1 MRPCHFGLQVA
12 TRRPTGL
19 ILLRSISH
27 APAGDAAAGG
37 QDSAEADLRQSA
49 IECIKGH
56 MARAEREADAPRRL
70 RKSADIILQGYSQP
84 LLDGFTS
91 FLLQTRS
98 ALGGS
103 GPGPHTPR
111 VHIQKWSVL
120 SSPFAHKTAFTQFER
135 RTHQRKVQVFGLH
148 PELTKRLIWY
158 LQQHAPPDI
167 QIECRLHE
175 YIPLRAFLLPI
186 DGKKTIPC

>member
-1 MRPCHFGLQVA
+1 
-12 TRRPTGL
+12 
-19 ILLRSISH
+19 
-27 APAGDAAAGG
+27 
-37 QDSAEADLRQSA
+37 
-49 IECIKGH
+49 
-56 MARAEREADAPRRL
+56 MARARREAAAPKHQ

-84 LLDGFTS
+84 LLDGFAS
-91 FLLQTRS
+91 FLLQTRA

-135 RTHQRKVQVFGLH
+135 RTHRRQVQVFGLH

-167 QIECRLHE
+167 QIECRLYE
-175 YIPLRAFLLPI
+175 YIPLKTFLAP
-186 DGKKTIPC
+186 TTPS